1 MVFLGLCL
9 VMLGPVHGQIVPPA
23 ESGKTQWSP
32 ARKPTSVGAV
42 NVGMIPILFPDTA
55 LDGGIPQ
62 FKRELDN
69 INGLTQEE
77 YFKIYTNGITWPVVK
92 IVPGE
97 NVGDIFLAPQFYGY
111 YCKYDLWHNPI
122 GWKSMEE
129 GQMRASQLKA
139 DALNA
144 AKAKLGGMGCR
155 RVAFSFITTPFAD
168 PARRPDMRRYYAEHC
183 GMKPE
188 DYPDPV
194 AIPVNLAGPIRSAK
208 PAAERMPTRK
218 PPELMMGDEVF
229 DPWKWYRPSVN
240 WGEPMWPNSS
250 IQIQN
255 AEARVFAHEY
265 GHVLG
270 APDVYRVYR
279 SNDGIGGAAALL
291 TYGPTASA
299 LSRYYHHG
307 FVEEKNYPMVTQPGT
322 YTLHPRHIKPM
333 KDEAIGFVIPSRH
346 SHYFYHVEY
355 IHGEHAALGQSGG
368 REGQKPERGE
378 YAGNTAGVEGVII
391 SVVNIRVQSYQ
402 GSPDLF
408 YTYRPNDP
416 YFRGDGNLHDCLFG
430 IKFQRVEFSMTTE
443 PSSRLPNLVDGG
455 VAIKSIKERQG
466 TATFDLEINTKPL
479 LPRDY
484 QQSLLPQIK
493 LDSVDQILPTS
504 FRMAATC
511 KFRGEPLVTRYGMCW
526 STAKKPTVAKDKL
539 VFAHGE
545 IYQGRALNLKPDTKY
560 FVRAWSANAKGIR
573 YSDEEIEV
581 KTLPLAANIHEV
593 SPLLLDG
600 FSKNQM
606 LRRLFANN
614 AKDRYGDKINGYESY
629 APVGV
634 LGKLVAYYRPENLE
648 VPRDGMADK
657 ANRRFD
663 FGLLHWSPFESDPDS
678 RKAETHALFGE
689 LRRVTR
695 VAKMHEVSL
704 GIEFQRELERI
715 VRQNPRPQLMRV
727 KAENVEEALEFI
739 QRELRNSRP
748 VMVIESP
755 TPKPDSNKRIQWG
768 LIDGFRDVD
777 KLHVDFPLDTEFLA
791 SDEGFVDYMT
801 LKSLLVKDYDLFVFL
816 ALAPDRLR

>member
-1 MVFLGLCL
+1 LGLC
-9 VMLGPVHGQIVPPA
+9 VAMLGPAYGQIVPQS
-23 ESGKTQWSP
+23 ESGKTQWTP
-32 ARKPTSVGAV
+32 TRKPTAVGAV

-55 LDGGIPQ
+55 LAGGIPQ

-69 INGLTQEE
+69 IGGLTQEE

-97 NVGDIFLAPQFYGY
+97 NVDDIYRAPQIYGY

-122 GWKSMEE
+122 GWKSIEE
-129 GQMRASQLKA
+129 GRLRASQLKD
-139 DALNA
+139 DALVA

-155 RVAFSFITTPFAD
+155 RVAYSFITTPIED
-168 PARRPDMRRYYAEHC
+168 LTRRPDLRRYYAKHC

-188 DYPDPV
+188 DYPDPL
-194 AIPVNLAGPIRSAK
+194 ISPVNVRGPIRAVK
-208 PAAERMPTRK
+208 PAADKTPART

-229 DPWKWYRPSVN
+229 DPWAWYRPSVN
-240 WGEPMWPNSS
+240 WGEPMWPNAS

-255 AEARVFAHEY
+255 AQARVFAHEY

-270 APDVYRVYR
+270 APDVYRVGR

-291 TYGPTASA
+291 TYDPTASA

-307 FVEEKNYPMVTQPGT
+307 FVEEKNYPTITRPGT

-333 KDEAIGFVIPSRH
+333 KNEAVGFVIPSRH
-346 SHYFYHVEY
+346 PHYFYHIEY
-355 IHGEHAALGQSGG
+355 IHGEHAALGQGGG
-368 REGQKPERGE
+368 REGQEPLPGE
-378 YAGNTAGVEGVII
+378 YAGNTAGVEGVLV
-391 SVVNIRVQSYQ
+391 SVVNIRVQSYL

-416 YFRGDGNLHDCLFG
+416 YFRGEGDLQDCLFG
-430 IKFQRVEFSMTTE
+430 AKFRRAEFSMTTE
-443 PSSRLPNLVDGG
+443 PSSRLPNLLDGG
-455 VAIKSIKERQG
+455 VTIKNIKERQG
-466 TATFDLEINTKPL
+466 TATFDLEINSKTL
-479 LPRDY
+479 LPREY

-493 LDSVDQILPTS
+493 LDAVDQILPTS

-511 KFRGEPLVTRYGMCW
+511 KFRGEPLVSRYGMCW
-526 STAKKPTVAKDKL
+526 STTKKPTVAKEKL

-545 IYQGRALNLKPDTKY
+545 IYMGRALNLRPDTKY

-581 KTLPLAANIHEV
+581 KTLPLAADIQEV

-606 LRRLFANN
+606 LRQLFSNN
-614 AKDRYGDKINGYESY
+614 ARDRYGDKMGGYESY
-629 APVGV
+629 APVSV

-648 VPRDGMADK
+648 VSREGMAVK
-657 ANRRFD
+657 ANRRLD
-663 FGLLHWSPFESDPDS
+663 FGLLHWSPLESDPDG
-678 RKAETHALFGE
+678 RKAETLALFGK

-695 VAKMHEVSL
+695 AAKMHEVSL
-704 GIEFQRELERI
+704 GADFQLAFERM
-715 VRQNPRPQLMRV
+715 VRGNPRPQLIRV
-727 KAENVEEALEFI
+727 KAENVEETLRVI
-739 QRELRNSRP
+739 KRELINSRP

-755 TPKPDSNKRIQWG
+755 APKPNSNMRIQWG
-768 LIDGFRDVD
+768 LIDGFRDGD
-777 KLHVDFPLDTEFLA
+777 KIHVDFPLDTEFLA
-791 SDEGFVDYMT
+791 IEEGLGDYMA
-801 LKSLLVKDYDLFVFL
+801 LKSLLVKDYDLFVCLSVSF
-816 ALAPDRLR
+816 